1 MLKDKDFTATL
12 REVARA
18 AGVSIAT
25 ASRATTRPELVSPG
39 TRDAVALAIERLG
52 YRPNV
57 IARDLRR
64 ATTGIVLVVVPSL
77 SPYFLDIF
85 RGVEETCAG
94 LGFTALVGHTD
105 RQGDREVAFVDHVRS
120 RRADGVILA
129 TSVDSGGIH
138 TARANTPPVVVALDE
153 CGLGFLP
160 SVSVDHEAAAF
171 AATTHLLEL
180 GHRRVAH
187 IAGAAGSS
195 MADHR
200 RRGFRQALAAARVP
214 FEPALCFQGDFTVEA
229 GERAMEAFL
238 MIPRRPTAV
247 FAANDEMALGALRA
261 CRRAGLQAPRDL
273 SIVGF
278 DDQRI
283 AALTDPP
290 LTTVGVPTL
299 DLGRRAMVQLGRIL
313 SGEAVEQKLVLPTR
327 LTVRASTGPPP
338 GR

>member
-1 MLKDKDFTATL
+1 MKSKEFVATL
-12 REVARA
+12 REVAQA
-18 AGVSIAT
+18 AGVSVAT
-25 ASRATTRPELVSPG
+25 ASRACSRPELVSPR
-39 TRDAVALAIERLG
+39 TREAVAAAIEKLG

-85 RGVEETCAG
+85 RGVEEAG
-94 LGFTALVGHTD
+94 SALGFTALVGHTD
-105 RQGDREVAFVDHVRS
+105 RQGEREVAFVDQVRS

-171 AATTHLLEL
+171 GATSHLLGL
-180 GHRRVAH
+180 GHRRLAH

-200 RRGFRQALAAARVP
+200 RRGFRRALAAAGVP
-214 FEPALCFQGDFTVEA
+214 FGPALCYPGDFTVEA
-229 GERAMEAFL
+229 GERAMEHFL

-261 CRRAGLQAPRDL
+261 CRRAGLRTPRDM
-273 SIVGF
+273 SIIGF

-290 LTTVGVPTL
+290 LTTVSVPTL
-299 DLGRRAMVQLGRIL
+299 DLGRQAMVQLGRIL
-313 SGEAVEQKLVLPTR
+313 AGEAVEQKLVLPTKLIFR
-327 LTVRASTGPPP
+327 GSTAPPRP
-338 GR
+338 A